1 MPPADAL
8 TEFFVI
14 NNDFKTLFW
23 KLLLFV
29 TLIYSGKKSYNTCTK
44 FSKFFKKL
52 ITPPPPPNAMLINKI
67 DDLDDFYFIDI
78 LMMTIL

>member
-52 ITPPPPPNAMLINKI
+52 IIPPPPNALLTNKI

>member
-52 ITPPPPPNAMLINKI
+52 IIPPPNALLTNKI

>member
-1 MPPADAL
+1 MPHADAL
-8 TEFFVI
+8 TEFFVS
-14 NNDFKTLFW
+14 NNNFKTLFW

-52 ITPPPPPNAMLINKI
+52 IIPPPPNALLINKI

>member
-14 NNDFKTLFW
+14 NNNFKTLFW

-52 ITPPPPPNAMLINKI
+52 IYPPPPNALLINKI

>member
-52 ITPPPPPNAMLINKI
+52 NIPPPPNALLINKI

>member
-1 MPPADAL
+1 M
-8 TEFFVI
+8 E
-14 NNDFKTLFW
+14 
-23 KLLLFV
+23 
-29 TLIYSGKKSYNTCTK
+29 KKSYNTCTK

-52 ITPPPPPNAMLINKI
+52 ITPPPPNAMLINKI

>member
-29 TLIYSGKKSYNTCTK
+29 TLIYNGKKSYNTCTK
-44 FSKFFKKL
+44 FSEFFKKNSL
-52 ITPPPPPNAMLINKI
+52 FPPKNAMLINKI
-67 DDLDDFYFIDI
+67 DDVDDFYFIDI
-78 LMMTIL
+78 LIMTIL